1 MTFCTNC
8 GQQNDDMS
16 QVCTNCGT
24 PLRSS
29 AQSEQPNPYQ
39 PSGPSSYPPS
49 GSAPYPPPPAGAP
62 PGNPYGTPPPN
73 PYGTPPPQ
81 PPYGSQPY
89 GSQPYTD
96 PYANQPYGTPPPNPY
111 GTPPPQPYGMQPGGY
126 AGGAPAGGG
135 LMGVGQKREPGMVI
149 LYTFLTCGIY
159 GIWWLVT
166 YAGEVKGA
174 LGRHDLNP
182 GMDLLIGIVTCGI
195 WSTIS
200 FWYKY
205 PKLIPEL
212 QQRVGL
218 PPTDISTMTLV
229 LGIFF
234 APASMYI
241 IQTELNKIWD
251 AAGGV
256 R

>member
-16 QVCTNCGT
+16 RVCTNCGT
-24 PLRSS
+24 PLGS
-29 AQSEQPNPYQ
+29 AQTGQQNPYQ
-39 PSGPSSYPPS
+39 TSGPSSYPPS
-49 GSAPYPPPPAGAP
+49 GSAPYPPPAGAP
-62 PGNPYGTPPPN
+62 PTN

-89 GSQPYTD
+89 GD
-96 PYANQPYGTPPPNPY
+96 PYANQPYAPGYANQPY
-111 GTPPPQPYGMQPGGY
+111 GGMQPGGY
-126 AGGAPAGGG
+126 AGGAAGGP

-149 LYTFLTCGIY
+149 LFTFLTCGIY

-182 GMDLLIGIVTCGI
+182 GMDLLIGIITCGI
-195 WSTIS
+195 WSTIA

-205 PKLIPEL
+205 PKLIMDL
-212 QQRVGL
+212 QRRVGL
-218 PPTDISTMTLV
+218 PVNDMSTMTLL

-234 APASMYI
+234 APAAMYI
-241 IQTELNKIWD
+241 VQSELNKIWD

>member
-16 QVCTNCGT
+16 RVCTNCGT
-24 PLRSS
+24 PLGTG
-29 AQSEQPNPYQ
+29 AQTNQQNPYQ
-39 PSGPSSYPPS
+39 TSGPSSYPPS
-49 GSAPYPPPPAGAP
+49 GSAPYPPPPAGAAP
-62 PGNPYGTPPPN
+62 TN

-89 GSQPYTD
+89 GD
-96 PYANQPYGTPPPNPY
+96 PYGNQQQPYGSGYAGQPY
-111 GTPPPQPYGMQPGGY
+111 GGMQPGAY
-126 AGGAPAGGG
+126 AGGAAGGS

-149 LYTFLTCGIY
+149 LFTFLTCGIY

-182 GMDLLIGIVTCGI
+182 GMDLLIGIITCGI
-195 WSTIS
+195 WSTIA

-205 PKLIPEL
+205 PKLIMDL
-212 QQRVGL
+212 QRRVGL
-218 PPTDISTMTLV
+218 PQNDISTMTLL

-234 APASMYI
+234 APAAMYI
-241 IQTELNKIWD
+241 VQSELNKIWD
-251 AAGGV
+251 ASGGV

>member
-8 GQQNDDMS
+8 GQQNDDLS
-16 QVCTNCGT
+16 RVCTNCGT
-24 PLRSS
+24 PLGVGGGQTSP
-29 AQSEQPNPYQ
+29 QNPYQ
-39 PSGPSSYPPS
+39 TSGPSSYPPS

-62 PGNPYGTPPPN
+62 PTNPYGAPPPN

-89 GSQPYTD
+89 GD
-96 PYANQPYGTPPPNPY
+96 PYANQPYGAPPY
-111 GTPPPQPYGMQPGGY
+111 GDQQQPYGGLQPGGS
-126 AGGAPAGGG
+126 AGGYPGAGGAGGG

-149 LYTFLTCGIY
+149 LFTFLTCGIY

-205 PKLIPEL
+205 PKLIMEL
-212 QQRVGL
+212 QRRVGL
-218 PPTDISTMTLV
+218 PVNDMSTTTLL

-234 APASMYI
+234 APAAIYI
-241 IQTELNKIWD
+241 VQSELNKIWD
-251 AAGGV
+251 AAGGA